1 MFDDVTD
8 FSLYGSVE
16 IERLRDIIF
25 PFEVAER
32 SKKVN
37 LKISLEAKPLGAFY
51 TDLEPSMRPPSSTL
65 FVNYIFSKNVPII
78 R

>member
-1 MFDDVTD
+1 M
-8 FSLYGSVE
+8 E